1 MKTKLQ
7 FIALASLAVMGAG
20 CLAVTAGVT
29 ANQNTQLSLNAGT
42 VNETVGYVRLWITSE
57 TSNPINT
64 DGCYPKLWIHDGSG
78 NNNWDKGNDKFVSE
92 VNGYGEVENKAE
104 GYQDSYGNQRY
115 RLYYYFDVPA
125 SKALGYYMTIQRF
138 DLQGKCVN
146 QTTPLQLTATNVNEV
161 FYVWSDLS
169 NASSGVVNN
178 VGAELA
184 AKAVEGLQTCSSSD
198 ANGFNAFPQI
208 AKTFILNEN
217 GDWKLPEGQKLDT
230 VEISDYASIDDYATG
245 KRTITV
251 NAYDKA
257 VILARMSNVT
267 LHKN

>member
-29 ANQNTQLSLNAGT
+29 SNQNSQLSLNAET
-42 VNETVGYVRLWITSE
+42 INETIGNVRIWFSSDPNAPLEKDGATPVLWFHNTYE
-57 TSNPINT
+57 GGGDVLLAKNPQKVIN
-64 DGCYPKLWIHDGSG
+64 S
-78 NNNWDKGNDKFVSE
+78 
-92 VNGYGEVENKAE
+92 AE
-104 GYQDSYGNQRY
+104 GDRVYW
-115 RLYYYFDVPA
+115 YFDVDA
-125 SKALGYYMTIQRF
+125 NNILGKYVSVQRYNEDGTVYWNNTSKALLINPDT
-138 DLQGKCVN
+138 LN
-146 QTTPLQLTATNVNEV
+146 QVIYQ
-161 FYVWSDLS
+161 YGDWSTV
-169 NASSGVVNN
+169 ACGVV
-178 VGAELA
+178 GSTDAYMA
-184 AKAVEGLQTCSSSD
+184 AKAVEGLQTCSSSNV
-198 ANGFNAFPQI
+198 NGFNAFPQI

-217 GDWKLPEGQKLDT
+217 GDWKLPSGQNLDQ

-257 VILARMSNVT
+257 VILARTSNVT